1 MTSSARRPVQSLDT
15 QAGSVWSEGQHI
27 CPSGTNTV
35 ELLVALQTG
44 ASFVLATIGSVHW
57 QLSIYHFSLQVVE
70 SAWLAMQSSGV
81 VMVKLL
87 ATLQGVLLSCKP
99 VSNLCRVQTAELS
112 AQARIPACP

>member
-1 MTSSARRPVQSLDT
+1 MQSLDT

-35 ELLVALQTG
+35 VAELLVALQTG

-57 QLSIYHFSLQVVE
+57 RLSIYQFSLQVVE

-87 ATLQGVLLSCKP
+87 ATLCSRA
-99 VSNLCRVQTAELS
+99 SLS
-112 AQARIPACP
+112 ATSAGCRQPS